1 MLKAFLI
8 CTLLTIHMTTYA
20 ESVDAK
26 EQTDIERFVEDAEVC
41 DHLAG
46 EWDPILSKPDQRTI
60 EKNVEIYCGRAKKQQ
75 IMLKKK
81 YKDRSEIMKKLDGYE
96 SVNFFHGKIK

>member
-8 CTLLTIHMTTYA
+8 CTLLSIHMTAHA
-20 ESVDAK
+20 ETVNANEK
-26 EQTDIERFVEDAEVC
+26 TDIERFVENAEAC

-46 EWDPILSKPDQRTI
+46 EWDPILSKPERRTI
-60 EKNVEIYCGRAKKQQ
+60 EKNVHIYCGRAKKQQ

-81 YKDRSEIMKKLDGYE
+81 YKDSSEITKILDNYE
-96 SVNFFHGKIK
+96 SVNFFRGKN